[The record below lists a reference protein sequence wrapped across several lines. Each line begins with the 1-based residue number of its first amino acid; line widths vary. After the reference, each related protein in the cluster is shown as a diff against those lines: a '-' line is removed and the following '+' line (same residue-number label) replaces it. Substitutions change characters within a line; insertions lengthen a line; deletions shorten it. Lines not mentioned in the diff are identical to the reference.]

1 LALNDKAYGHNW
13 NIPGSGVITGEE
25 IIELVREYTGYTKKV
40 STVTKSMVRLMG
52 LFDRGMREY
61 VEMYYLNEEPVVLSG
76 ERYEREVGPL
86 PRTDYKEGIKQT
98 LKHMGVS
105 AI

>member
-1 LALNDKAYGHNW
+1 MPSEVKKDPLYHTLYCVTVRRWSDP
-13 NIPGSGVITGEE
+13 PGSGVVTGEE
-25 IIELVREYTGYTKKV
+25 IIELVKEYTGYTRKV

-61 VEMYYLNEEPVVLSG
+61 AEMYYLNEEPVVLSG

-86 PRTDYKEGIKQT
+86 PRTDIK
-98 LKHMGVS
+98 KG
-105 AI
+105 